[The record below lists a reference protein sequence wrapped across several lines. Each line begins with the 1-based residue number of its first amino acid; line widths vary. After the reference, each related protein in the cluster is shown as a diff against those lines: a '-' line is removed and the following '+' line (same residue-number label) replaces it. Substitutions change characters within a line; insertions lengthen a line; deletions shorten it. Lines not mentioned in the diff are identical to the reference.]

1 MILTANPRR
10 LITVNFGGRVFRCSQ
25 VTYANLLATQ
35 AYLDKHY
42 PGARLV
48 VIQPCYNT
56 GVSASAGTHDFD
68 AVLDVMI
75 IGLPWDASQKV
86 LRQCGWAAW
95 WRHTGTWA
103 SKTRWHIHMIS
114 LAAVKAGCTVGLY
127 IDGGLSTQ
135 GRIVASSQVTDYYH
149 HALGLAGQ
157 HDSGDDRTWHPRDID
172 STVFDYATWRLD
184 MPYRDW
190 PKADRAALVKDVAE
204 AVRDSILNADMNALE
219 PKGTAMFQ
227 GVTFRDAVK
236 GIFRAVKAKA

>member
-35 AYLDKHY
+35 QYLDKHY

-48 VIQPCYNT
+48 VIQGCFNT
-56 GVSASAGTHDFD
+56 GVAASAGTHDFD

-75 IGLPWDASQKV
+75 IGLPWLTAQKV
-86 LRQCGWAAW
+86 LRKCGWAAW

-103 SKTRWHIHMIS
+103 AKSRWHIHMIC
-114 LAAVKAGCTVGLY
+114 LASVEAGCTVGLY

-135 GRIVASSQVTDYYH
+135 GRVIASSQVADYRN

-157 HDSGDDRTWHPRDID
+157 HNSGGDDTWHPADID
-172 STVFDYATWRLD
+172 KTVFDYAAWREDD
-184 MPYRDW
+184 MPYSNW
-190 PKADRAALVKDVAE
+190 PKKDREALAKDVAA
-204 AVRDSILNADMNALE
+204 AVQDSILNADMNALE
-219 PKGTAMFQ
+219 PKGSPAFR

-236 GIFRAVKAKA
+236 RIYTAVKAG